1 MLPYDDPT
9 LLRIPG
15 PTPIPPSI
23 QRAMNQPMIGHRG
36 SEANALFQNIKD
48 RMKPIFGTE
57 QPVMIVTGS
66 GTSGLE
72 TAVVNTA
79 SAGDE
84 VLVIV
89 TGAFGDRFATIC
101 EEYDLVVHRLET
113 AWGEAVNVEQ
123 VKDFLIK
130 HPNIKVVFS
139 TYCETSTGVLN
150 PVKEISEIV
159 QEYSNALVVVDGVSS
174 VGGVV
179 TKMDDWGI
187 DIVVS
192 GSQKAMMLP
201 TGLAFVAVSER
212 AWKVID
218 NNKQPRYY
226 LDLRKYRDTLLN
238 NSTPF
243 TPGLSLLLGLEE
255 ALNLL
260 EEEGLASVYGR
271 HKLMMNMTRAAMKAI
286 GIPLLASDTDASP
299 TVTAIQPSFDPE
311 KLREETKQD
320 FGLSLAGGQ
329 QHLKGKIIRIG
340 HMGYCTPAHVLQVIS
355 MLEVSL
361 QRLNIAIN
369 PGEGVAAAQ
378 AVYLKAKDDSNEI

>member
-1 MLPYDDPT
+1 MLVYDDPT

-23 QRAMNQPMIGHRG
+23 QQAMNQPMIGHRG
-36 SEANALFQNIKD
+36 NEANELFQNIKE
-48 RMKPIFGTE
+48 RIKPIFGTD

-101 EEYDLVVHRLET
+101 EEYDLVVHQLEI
-113 AWGEAVNVEQ
+113 AWGEAVNAEQ

-150 PVKEISEIV
+150 PVKEISEV
-159 QEYSNALVVVDGVSS
+159 VHEYSNALIVVDGVSS

-201 TGLAFVAVSER
+201 TGLAFIAISKR
-212 AWKVID
+212 AWEVID
-218 NNKQPRYY
+218 NNKQARFY
-226 LDLRKYRDTLLN
+226 LDLRKYRDALLN

-255 ALNLL
+255 SLNLL
-260 EEEGLASVYGR
+260 EEEGLETVYDR
-271 HKLMMNMTRAAMKAI
+271 HKLMMNMTRTAMKAI
-286 GIPLLASDTDASP
+286 GIPLLTSDADASP

-311 KLREETKQD
+311 KLRDETKQD

-340 HMGYCTPAHVLQVIS
+340 HMGYCTPAHVLQIIS

-361 QRLNIAIN
+361 QRLNISVT

-378 AVYLKAKDDSNEI
+378 AVYLKAKDDSNDI